1 MRTSFCR
8 LVGRHFLILA
18 KPGDIDLVSRNVEL
32 RRKVLY
38 NGRRALLAEF
48 VVVLRTA
55 HRVSAANQLDYI
67 AFGVRNVIAELIESF
82 LGFLA
87 KDSAVEGKVHRGFS
101 HRAIVIQ
108 VRDRIRQRVYFAGGL
123 GCSLVSLIGSLS
135 CGDCFLIGSGG
146 FVVHSL
152 DALLGSRVDITN
164 VLRGLRRQIVEFV
177 GFIDYRRS
185 FVAHVLLG
193 GAAGAEQYGGAC
205 HWNEH

>member
-1 MRTSFCR
+1 MALPGLPRGVEEDLPAVGGSRSNVLCRSCVLDIGHKLDIDASILRTSFCR

-82 LGFLA
+82 
-87 KDSAVEGKVHRGFS
+87 
-101 HRAIVIQ
+101 
-108 VRDRIRQRVYFAGGL
+108 
-123 GCSLVSLIGSLS
+123 
-135 CGDCFLIGSGG
+135 
-146 FVVHSL
+146 
-152 DALLGSRVDITN
+152 
-164 VLRGLRRQIVEFV
+164 
-177 GFIDYRRS
+177 
-185 FVAHVLLG
+185 
-193 GAAGAEQYGGAC
+193 
-205 HWNEH
+205 